1 MVADHQGGQHHG
13 GLKSLE
19 ETMRIGIVTL
29 ALTLAVQ
36 LFAAAAPAAAQDW
49 PARPV
54 TMVVPFA
61 AGSGSDILGRIVGP
75 RLAENLGAAV
85 IVENVGG
92 AGGMIGAAR
101 VMKAAPDGYQLLLA
115 TAGTHAINQTLYK
128 KPLYDAATDFA
139 PVALVAS
146 TPIVLI
152 ARKDLP
158 ADNLP
163 DFIAYARKNQ
173 ARLQFGSPGAGST
186 SHLGCAL
193 FNAAIKVEV
202 THVPYRSTG
211 QALQDLLAG
220 RLDYQCVPIAGV
232 VPQIEG
238 RLVKA
243 IAIMSKQRSPI
254 LPTLATAH
262 EQGLADFE
270 VETWYAMF
278 LPKGTPGTIVR
289 KLHGTAVAT
298 LNAADLQAKL
308 AELGIEVVA
317 PERRSPDYLAS
328 FVKREIEKWAG
339 PIKATG
345 VSMD

>member
-1 MVADHQGGQHHG
+1 MIAAVAK
-13 GLKSLE
+13 LTAAVFVMLSA
-19 ETMRIGIVTL
+19 VT
-29 ALTLAVQ
+29 
-36 LFAAAAPAAAQDW
+36 APAAAQDW

-61 AGSGSDILGRIVGP
+61 AGSGSDILGRIIGP
-75 RLAENLGAAV
+75 HLAEHLGAPV
-85 IVENVGG
+85 IVEDVGG
-92 AGGMIGAAR
+92 AGGMLGAAR
-101 VMKAAPDGYQLLLA
+101 VMKAPADGYQLLLA

-128 KPLYDAATDFA
+128 KPLYNAATDFA

-146 TPIVLI
+146 TPILLVT
-152 ARKDLP
+152 RRDLP

-163 DFIAYARKNQ
+163 EFIAYARTNQ
-173 ARLQFGSPGAGST
+173 ARMQFGSPGAGST

-238 RLVKA
+238 KLIKA

-254 LPTLATAH
+254 LPMLATAH

-270 VETWYAMF
+270 VETWYAIF
-278 LPKGTPGTIVR
+278 LPKGTPTAIIR
-289 KLHGTAVAT
+289 KLHDAAVAAM
-298 LNAADLQAKL
+298 NAPDLQGRL
-308 AELGIEVVA
+308 EELGMEVVA
-317 PERRSPDYLAS
+317 PERRSPDYLAE
-328 FVKREIEKWAG
+328 FVVREIEKWAG
-339 PIKATG
+339 PIKASG
-345 VSMD
+345 VSME

>member
-1 MVADHQGGQHHG
+1 MPGIKAVAAVI
-13 GLKSLE
+13 LSL
-19 ETMRIGIVTL
+19 VT
-29 ALTLAVQ
+29 
-36 LFAAAAPAAAQDW
+36 PAHAQDW
-49 PARPV
+49 PTRPV
-54 TMVVPFA
+54 SMVVPFA
-61 AGSGSDILGRIVGP
+61 AGSGSDILARIIAP
-75 RLAENLGAAV
+75 KLAENLGASV
-85 IVENVGG
+85 VVENVGG

-146 TPIVLI
+146 TPILLVT
-152 ARKDLP
+152 RSDLP
-158 ADNLP
+158 VASLP
-163 DFIAYARKNQ
+163 EFIAYARQNQ
-173 ARLQFGSPGAGST
+173 AKMQFGSPGAGST

-238 RLVKA
+238 QLVKA

-254 LPTLATAH
+254 LPMLATAQ

-270 VETWYAMF
+270 VETWYAVF
-278 LPKGTPGTIVR
+278 LPKDTPAAIVR
-289 KLHGTAVAT
+289 KLHDATVAAM
-298 LNAADLQAKL
+298 NAPDLQARL
-308 AELGIEVVA
+308 EELGIEVVA

-328 FVKREIEKWAG
+328 FVKREIDKWAG

>member
-1 MVADHQGGQHHG
+1 MPAIRMIAAVA
-13 GLKSLE
+13 
-19 ETMRIGIVTL
+19 
-29 ALTLAVQ
+29 ALITAPLTAT
-36 LFAAAAPAAAQDW
+36 APAAAQDW
-49 PARPV
+49 PTRPV

-61 AGSGSDILGRIVGP
+61 AGSGSDILGRIIGP

-115 TAGTHAINQTLYK
+115 TAGTHAVNQTLYK
-128 KPLYDAATDFA
+128 KPLYNAATDFA
-139 PVALVAS
+139 PVVLVAG
-146 TPIVLI
+146 TPILVV

-158 ADNLP
+158 ADTLP
-163 DFIAYARKNQ
+163 AFIAYAKANQ
-173 ARLQFGSPGAGST
+173 ATMQFGSPGAGST

-193 FNAAIKVEV
+193 FNAAIGVEV
-202 THVPYRSTG
+202 THVPYRSTA
-211 QALQDLLAG
+211 QALQDLLPG

-238 RLVKA
+238 KLIKA

-254 LPTLATAH
+254 LPMLATAH

-270 VETWYAMF
+270 VETWYAIF
-278 LPKGTPGTIVR
+278 LPKGTPAAIVQ
-289 KLHGTAVAT
+289 KLHDATVAAM
-298 LNAADLQAKL
+298 NAPDVQARL
-308 AELGIEVVA
+308 EELGIEVVA
-317 PERRSPDYLAS
+317 PERRSPEYLAK
-328 FVKREIEKWAG
+328 FVVHEIEKWAG

>member
-1 MVADHQGGQHHG
+1 MP
-13 GLKSLE
+13 
-19 ETMRIGIVTL
+19 VTRMIAIL
-29 ALTLAVQ
+29 MLL
-36 LFAAAAPAAAQDW
+36 AAAAPVAAQDW
-49 PARPV
+49 PARPL

-61 AGSGSDILGRIVGP
+61 AGSGSDILGRIIAP
-75 RLAENLGAAV
+75 RLGEQLGATV
-85 IVENVGG
+85 IVEDVGG

-101 VMKAAPDGYQLLLA
+101 VMKANPDGYSLLLA
-115 TAGTHAINQTLYK
+115 TAGTHAINQTLYR
-128 KPLYDAATDFA
+128 KPLYNAATDFA

-146 TPIVLI
+146 TPILLVT
-152 ARKDLP
+152 RKDLP

-163 DFIAYARKNQ
+163 AFIAYSKANQ
-173 ARLQFGSPGAGST
+173 TTMQFGSPGAGST

-193 FNAAIKVEV
+193 FNAAIGVEF

-238 RLVKA
+238 KLIKA
-243 IAIMSKQRSPI
+243 IAIMSKERSPV
-254 LPTLATAH
+254 LPMLATAQ

-270 VETWYAMF
+270 VETWYAIF
-278 LPKGTPGTIVR
+278 LPKGTPAPIIG
-289 KLHGTAVAT
+289 K
-298 LNAADLQAKL
+298 LNAAALAAMNAPDVQAKL

-317 PERRSPDYLAS
+317 PERRSPEYLAQ
-328 FVKREIEKWAG
+328 FVVREIEKWAG
-339 PIKATG
+339 PIRATG

>member
-1 MVADHQGGQHHG
+1 MASMIAAVAA
-13 GLKSLE
+13 LIS
-19 ETMRIGIVTL
+19 TL
-29 ALTLAVQ
+29 MM
-36 LFAAAAPAAAQDW
+36 AAPAAAQEW
-49 PARPV
+49 PARPL

-61 AGSGSDILGRIVGP
+61 AGSGSDILGRIIGP
-75 RLAENLGAAV
+75 RLAESLGAPV

-146 TPIVLI
+146 TPILLVT
-152 ARKDLP
+152 RSDLP
-158 ADNLP
+158 VANLT

-173 ARLQFGSPGAGST
+173 AKMQFGSPGAGST

-193 FNAAIKVEV
+193 FNAAIRVEV

-238 RLVKA
+238 KLIKA

-254 LPTLATAH
+254 LPMLATAQ

-270 VETWYAMF
+270 VETWYAVF
-278 LPKGTPGTIVR
+278 LPKDTPAAIVR
-289 KLHGTAVAT
+289 KLHDAVV
-298 LNAADLQAKL
+298 AAMGAPETQSRLE
-308 AELGIEVVA
+308 ELGIEVVA
-317 PERRSPDYLAS
+317 PERRSPDYLAG
-328 FVKREIEKWAG
+328 FVRREIEKWAG
-339 PIKATG
+339 PIRATG

>member
-1 MVADHQGGQHHG
+1 MPGTRMIAAIAA
-13 GLKSLE
+13 L
-19 ETMRIGIVTL
+19 ML
-29 ALTLAVQ
+29 ASGPV
-36 LFAAAAPAAAQDW
+36 AAQDW
-49 PARPV
+49 PTRPV

-61 AGSGSDILGRIVGP
+61 AGSGSDILGRIIGP
-75 RLAENLGAAV
+75 RLGEQLGATV
-85 IVENVGG
+85 IVEDVGG

-101 VMKAAPDGYQLLLA
+101 VMKASPDGYSFLLA

-128 KPLYDAATDFA
+128 KPLYNAATDFA

-146 TPIVLI
+146 TPILLVT
-152 ARKDLP
+152 RKDLP
-158 ADNLP
+158 VDTLP
-163 DFIAYARKNQ
+163 QFIAYAKANQ
-173 ARLQFGSPGAGST
+173 ATMQFGSPGAGST

-193 FNAAIKVEV
+193 FNAAIGVEV

-238 RLVKA
+238 GLIKA

-254 LPTLATAH
+254 LPMLATAQ

-278 LPKGTPGTIVR
+278 LPKGTPAPIIG
-289 KLHGTAVAT
+289 KLH
-298 LNAADLQAKL
+298 AAALAAMSAPDVQAKL

-317 PERRSPDYLAS
+317 PERRSSEYLAQ
-328 FVKREIEKWAG
+328 FVVREIEKWAG
-339 PIKATG
+339 PIRATG